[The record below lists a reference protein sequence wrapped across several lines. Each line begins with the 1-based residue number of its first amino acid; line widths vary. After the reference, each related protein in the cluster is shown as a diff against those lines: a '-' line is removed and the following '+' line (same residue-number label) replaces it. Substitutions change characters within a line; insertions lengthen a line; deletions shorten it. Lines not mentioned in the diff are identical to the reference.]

1 MDYNIVVNNGN
12 TLPQDI
18 ITLFGEEDVITY
30 VEDKTTMTDLVVK
43 LGLFKSKGQARK
55 AGRVGDIPEGW
66 TVVKGNRKTFL
77 FIWNPSE

>member
-12 TLPQDI
+12 TILPQDI

-30 VEDKTTMTDLVVK
+30 VEDKTPMAELVVQ

-55 AGRVGDIPEGW
+55 AM
-66 TVVKGNRKTFL
+66 VK
-77 FIWNPSE
+77 P